1 MRLHALA
8 FCFSALLGAG
18 FVACGDDSSA
28 SATDTLSSE
37 SSLLSSSSEIT
48 KAPEPAEG
56 SSSSETTK
64 APELAEGSSSSE
76 ITKAPEPAEGSSS
89 SETTKAPELAEGSSS
104 SEITKAPEPAEGS
117 SSSETT
123 KAPELAEGSSSS
135 EITKVPELAEG
146 TSSSVNV
153 ALSSS
158 SAAPESSS
166 DDNDGDDGK
175 CTACDSY
182 TAADP
187 ELTENG
193 GKGSVTTYG
202 SITAKETS
210 LGGACNY
217 GQTNIQYYAAIHVNV
232 SPGDEKGPWNGGA
245 ACGGCVRVKAKTLY
259 GWKHVTVRITDRCP
273 DADCG
278 VDLGGAPAADIMGNQ
293 VGRYYGEWE
302 FVSCEGVD
310 GVWGDSTSIWV
321 KEGAS
326 EFWSIIQVRNPKD
339 MVKSIAIYGVDTSD
353 FYELEMVVGTE
364 NFWTVPEAVL
374 KTDNRYRVV
383 VKYRTGTDDEWK
395 IKGSDLAVPEANL
408 YLYEHRE

>member
-1 MRLHALA
+1 MNGKGILFGVCA
-8 FCFSALLGAG
+8 FLTAFL
-18 FVACGDDSSA
+18 VACGDDSSSA
-28 SATDTLSSE
+28 SAADTPSSE
-37 SSLLSSSSEIT
+37 SSLV
-48 KAPEPAEG
+48 
-56 SSSSETTK
+56 SSSETP
-64 APELAEGSSSSE
+64 ASS
-76 ITKAPEPAEGSSS
+76 
-89 SETTKAPELAEGSSS
+89 
-104 SEITKAPEPAEGS
+104 
-117 SSSETT
+117 
-123 KAPELAEGSSSS
+123 
-135 EITKVPELAEG
+135 
-146 TSSSVNV
+146 
-153 ALSSS
+153 
-158 SAAPESSS
+158 
-166 DDNDGDDGK
+166 DDGK

-217 GQTNIQYYAAIHVNV
+217 GQTNMQYYAAIHVNV
-232 SPGDEKGPWNGGA
+232 SPGDDKGPWDGGA
-245 ACGGCVRVKAKTLY
+245 ACGGCVHVKARTPE
-259 GWKHVTVRITDRCP
+259 GWKEVTVRITDRCP
-273 DADCG
+273 DANCG
-278 VDLGGAPAADIMGNQ
+278 VDLGGAPAADIMGNR

-310 GVWGDSTSIWV
+310 GVWGDSTSIWI

-326 EFWSIIQVRNPKD
+326 TFWSIIQVRNPKD
-339 MVKSIAIYGVDTSD
+339 MVKGIAIYGIDTRD

-364 NFWTVPEAVL
+364 NFWTVPKNVL
-374 KTDNRYRVV
+374 QTDNRYRVV

>member
-1 MRLHALA
+1 MRNLALA
-8 FCFSALLGAG
+8 FGFSALLAAG

-28 SATDTLSSE
+28 SAVDTPSSE
-37 SSLLSSSSEIT
+37 SALLSSSSDVDSSSSTQISSESKT
-48 KAPEPAEG
+48 FSSSVENEARSSSDALSSGKQSGSSESAPVSSSSVVSEG
-56 SSSSETTK
+56 SSSSE
-64 APELAEGSSSSE
+64 ALA
-76 ITKAPEPAEGSSS
+76 
-89 SETTKAPELAEGSSS
+89 
-104 SEITKAPEPAEGS
+104 
-117 SSSETT
+117 
-123 KAPELAEGSSSS
+123 
-135 EITKVPELAEG
+135 
-146 TSSSVNV
+146 
-153 ALSSS
+153 
-158 SAAPESSS
+158 SS
-166 DDNDGDDGK
+166 DDNDSDDGK
-175 CTACDSY
+175 CTDCDSY

-245 ACGGCVRVKAKTLY
+245 ACGGCVRVKAKTPD

-310 GVWGDSTSIWV
+310 GVWGDSTSLWV

-339 MVKSIAIYGVDTSD
+339 MVKSIAIYGVDTRD

-374 KTDNRYRVV
+374 KTGNRYRVV
-383 VKYRTGTDDEWK
+383 VTYRTGTDDEWK